1 MTGTVAFAAS
11 SRTLSRRNDRYM
23 MPSTYRLNTLAVSA
37 IVSPRPICRSFGLR
51 NRAWPPSC
59 VIPTSKDT
67 RVRVEAFSKIIARLL
82 PRSGSYGSPALVR
95 FLMFAANSRRPTR
108 SSFTS
113 RIETRSRLVPMDG
126 QTIRGFVQN
135 PCASP
140 APEASNKLARMR
152 ERGAETFEGC
162 RTAAR
167 PRRGCRKEEK
177 DEHRCRHPRACPL
190 VCGEHRRHHLAV
202 ECPRL
207 DRRDGQRTRPP
218 ARCVPPCA
226 RPDRD
231 VTRKALKRVR
241 AASD

>member
-1 MTGTVAFAAS
+1 
-11 SRTLSRRNDRYM
+11 
-23 MPSTYRLNTLAVSA
+23 
-37 IVSPRPICRSFGLR
+37 FGLR

-140 APEASNKLARMR
+140 ESEASNKLARMR
-152 ERGAETFEGC
+152 ERGAEPYEPG
-162 RTAAR
+162 RPAAAAR
-167 PRRGCRKEEK
+167 RGRPQEQE
-177 DEHRCRHPRACPL
+177 DEHCCRQPRALP
-190 VCGEHRRHHLAV
+190 V
-202 ECPRL
+202 
-207 DRRDGQRTRPP
+207 
-218 ARCVPPCA
+218 
-226 RPDRD
+226 
-231 VTRKALKRVR
+231 VR
-241 AASD
+241 